1 MQPVACVKV
10 ISYVVITKVRR
21 LRKDSSL
28 KYFLAGLEAT
38 PHRIHLNEMKTG
50 VNSEGARRRGSE
62 SRV

>member
-1 MQPVACVKV
+1 MSFQ
-10 ISYVVITKVRR
+10 
-21 LRKDSSL
+21 RKDSSL